1 MELMKI
7 RLYLL
12 LTSLVLCSACGPQ
25 QVKGQPPFVGIS
37 SLSMQESSLSARLNI
52 RNINDVELHIDAID
66 IKLRVRDVELTHYVN
81 DFKLTV
87 DPNTTEEVSL
97 DELPDIHARQQL
109 MELESGVV
117 SSLPFSLEGRVHTTR
132 DGYLTF
138 KNQGHLY
145 PVPGRP
151 GQFRSASSRAREQR

>member
-12 LTSLVLCSACGPQ
+12 LSILALCIACAPH
-25 QVKGQPPFVGIS
+25 QVKGQPPFIAIA
-37 SLSMQESSLSARLNI
+37 SLSMQENSLSARLDI
-52 RNINDVELHIDAID
+52 RNINDVELDIDAID
-66 IKLRVRDVELTHYVN
+66 IKLRVRDVELTHYVS

-97 DELPDIHARQQL
+97 EKLPDINARQQL
-109 MELESGVV
+109 TELESGDV

-132 DGYLTF
+132 DGYLPF

-151 GQFRSASSRAREQR
+151 GQFRSASSRTREQR

>member
-1 MELMKI
+1 
-7 RLYLL
+7 
-12 LTSLVLCSACGPQ
+12 
-25 QVKGQPPFVGIS
+25 
-37 SLSMQESSLSARLNI
+37 
-52 RNINDVELHIDAID
+52 
-66 IKLRVRDVELTHYVN
+66 VRDVELTHYVN

-97 DELPDIHARQQL
+97 DELPDINARQQL

-117 SSLPFSLEGRVHTTR
+117 SSLPFSLEGRVHTAR